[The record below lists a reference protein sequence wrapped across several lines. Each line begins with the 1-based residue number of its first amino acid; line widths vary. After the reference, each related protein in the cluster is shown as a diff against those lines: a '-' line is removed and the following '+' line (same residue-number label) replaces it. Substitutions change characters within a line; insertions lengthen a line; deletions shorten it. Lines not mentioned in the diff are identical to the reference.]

1 MKCGVVFHPTNWT
14 DWERYSAAAW
24 DRPPEIPDSAVWERA
39 IRMVELVE
47 PLGYDK
53 IWTTEHRSTPYGF
66 IPNPLVSYRGL
77 FEVNTFHNIVHIVSG
92 GILLASPYYN
102 APVITL
108 RVFGVI
114 YAIVTILGFISLN
127 SLNSM
132 GMATNHPD
140 NWLHL
145 ILAIVLLWAGFALPA
160 EDTDRVT
167 TAHM

>member
-1 MKCGVVFHPTNWT
+1 MERSFATRSWNADMIAKILGVIFIV
-14 DWERYSAAAW
+14 
-24 DRPPEIPDSAVWERA
+24 IG
-39 IRMVELVE
+39 IL
-47 PLGYDK
+47 
-53 IWTTEHRSTPYGF
+53 GF

-77 FEVNTFHNIVHIVSG
+77 FEVNTFHNIVHIVTG

-127 SLNSM
+127 SLSALAEN
-132 GMATNHPD
+132 APD

-145 ILAIVLLWAGFALPA
+145 VVAIVLLWAGFALPA
-160 EDTDRVT
+160 EDTNRVT

>member
-1 MKCGVVFHPTNWT
+1 MERIFATRNWNADAVAKILGVIFIVFG
-14 DWERYSAAAW
+14 
-24 DRPPEIPDSAVWERA
+24 V
-39 IRMVELVE
+39 L
-47 PLGYDK
+47 
-53 IWTTEHRSTPYGF
+53 GF

-77 FEVNTFHNIVHIVSG
+77 FEVNTFHNIVHIVTG

-108 RVFGVI
+108 RIVGVI
-114 YAIVTILGFISLN
+114 YAIVTLLGFISLG
-127 SLNSM
+127 SLESM
-132 GMATNHPD
+132 GMAANQPD

-145 ILAIVLLWAGFALPA
+145 VLALAMLWAGFAMTA

>member
-1 MKCGVVFHPTNWT
+1 MERSFATRSWNADAIAKILGVIFIVVG
-14 DWERYSAAAW
+14 
-24 DRPPEIPDSAVWERA
+24 I
-39 IRMVELVE
+39 L
-47 PLGYDK
+47 
-53 IWTTEHRSTPYGF
+53 GF

-108 RVFGVI
+108 RVIGVI
-114 YAIVTILGFISLN
+114 YAIVTVLGFISLN
-127 SLNSM
+127 SPNSM
-132 GMATNHPD
+132 GLATTHPD

-145 ILAIVLLWAGFALPA
+145 LLTIILLWAGFALPA

>member
-1 MKCGVVFHPTNWT
+1 MERSFATRTRNADAVAKVLGVIFIIVG
-14 DWERYSAAAW
+14 
-24 DRPPEIPDSAVWERA
+24 I
-39 IRMVELVE
+39 L
-47 PLGYDK
+47 
-53 IWTTEHRSTPYGF
+53 GF

-77 FEVNTFHNIVHIVSG
+77 FEVNTFHNVVHIVTG

-108 RVFGVI
+108 RVIGLI
-114 YAIVTILGFISLN
+114 YAIVTLLGFISLGALASIAAN
-127 SLNSM
+127 Q
-132 GMATNHPD
+132 PD

-145 ILAIVLLWAGFALPA
+145 VAALVMLWAGFAMTA

>member
-1 MKCGVVFHPTNWT
+1 MERSFAGRSWSADTLAKTFGVIFIV
-14 DWERYSAAAW
+14 
-24 DRPPEIPDSAVWERA
+24 VG
-39 IRMVELVE
+39 VL
-47 PLGYDK
+47 
-53 IWTTEHRSTPYGF
+53 GF

-77 FEVNTFHNIVHIVSG
+77 FEVNTFHNIVHMASG

-102 APVITL
+102 APAITL

-114 YAIVTILGFISLN
+114 YAIVTILGFISLDA
-127 SLNSM
+127 LNSM
-132 GMATNHPD
+132 GLLANHPD

-145 ILAIVLLWAGFALPA
+145 IVAVGMLWAGFALPA

>member
-1 MKCGVVFHPTNWT
+1 MANAFAGRGWS
-14 DWERYSAAAW
+14 SADTLAK
-24 DRPPEIPDSAVWERA
+24 IFGA
-39 IRMVELVE
+39 IFIIAGIV
-47 PLGYDK
+47 
-53 IWTTEHRSTPYGF
+53 GF

-114 YAIVTILGFISLN
+114 YAILTILGFISLD
-127 SLNSM
+127 SLSSM
-132 GMATNHPD
+132 GMASNQAD

-145 ILAIVLLWAGFALPA
+145 LLAGALLWAGFAMPA
-160 EDTDRVT
+160 EERVT

>member
-1 MKCGVVFHPTNWT
+1 MATTLAGRTWSSADNLAKLFGVIFIIVG
-14 DWERYSAAAW
+14 
-24 DRPPEIPDSAVWERA
+24 I
-39 IRMVELVE
+39 L
-47 PLGYDK
+47 
-53 IWTTEHRSTPYGF
+53 GF

-114 YAIVTILGFISLN
+114 YAVVTILGFISLD

-132 GMATNHPD
+132 GLAVNQPD

-145 ILAIVLLWAGFALPA
+145 ILSIAILWAGFAMPA
-160 EDTDRVT
+160 EERVT

>member
-1 MKCGVVFHPTNWT
+1 MERSFATSGWNADAIAKILGVIFIIVG
-14 DWERYSAAAW
+14 
-24 DRPPEIPDSAVWERA
+24 I
-39 IRMVELVE
+39 L
-47 PLGYDK
+47 
-53 IWTTEHRSTPYGF
+53 GF
-66 IPNPLVSYRGL
+66 IPNPLVSARGL

-127 SLNSM
+127 ALASM
-132 GMATNHPD
+132 GMAVNHPD

-145 ILAIVLLWAGFALPA
+145 LLAVILLWAGFGLPA
-160 EDTDRVT
+160 EDTDRIT

>member
-1 MKCGVVFHPTNWT
+1 MERSFATRSWNADAIAKILGVIF
-14 DWERYSAAAW
+14 
-24 DRPPEIPDSAVWERA
+24 IAVG
-39 IRMVELVE
+39 IL
-47 PLGYDK
+47 
-53 IWTTEHRSTPYGF
+53 GF

-108 RVFGVI
+108 RVLGVI

>member
-1 MKCGVVFHPTNWT
+1 MATTLAGRTWSSADTLAKILGVIFIV
-14 DWERYSAAAW
+14 AG
-24 DRPPEIPDSAVWERA
+24 I
-39 IRMVELVE
+39 L
-47 PLGYDK
+47 
-53 IWTTEHRSTPYGF
+53 GF

-102 APVITL
+102 APAITL

-114 YAIVTILGFISLN
+114 YAIVTVLGFISLG

-132 GMATNHPD
+132 RMATNSPD

-145 ILAIVLLWAGFALPA
+145 LLAIVLLWAGFAMPA
-160 EDTDRVT
+160 EERVT

>member
-1 MKCGVVFHPTNWT
+1 MERSFATGSWNADMIAKILGVIFIV
-14 DWERYSAAAW
+14 
-24 DRPPEIPDSAVWERA
+24 IG
-39 IRMVELVE
+39 IL
-47 PLGYDK
+47 
-53 IWTTEHRSTPYGF
+53 GF

-77 FEVNTFHNIVHIVSG
+77 FEVNTFHNIVHIVTG

-114 YAIVTILGFISLN
+114 YAIVTILGFISPN
-127 SLNSM
+127 SLAALAEN
-132 GMATNHPD
+132 APD

-145 ILAIVLLWAGFALPA
+145 VVAIVLLWAGYGLPA
-160 EDTDRVT
+160 EDRNRVT